1 MENIELNKAW
11 QAIANTNVSLFLTGK
26 AGTGKTTFLRQ
37 LRERLPKRVVVCA
50 STGIAAIN
58 AQGVTLHSMFQ
69 LPFAPYIPETTFNNN
84 QRRFSFPKTK
94 IRLLRSIDVLVIDEV
109 SMVRADV
116 LDAIDSVLRRYRHR
130 YKPFGGVQLLLIG
143 DLQQLAPVVRQEDWD
158 LLSQYYDT
166 PYFFS
171 SKALQQLDYYT
182 IELKKVYRQSDP
194 EFLNLLNMVRENRM
208 TPEALA
214 HLNSRYIPDFDPPK
228 EEGYI
233 RLTSHNSQADT
244 INQRELDALSAKSFV
259 FEAKVEGDFPEMSFP
274 TDKVL
279 VVKRGAQVMFVKNDR
294 DKRYYN
300 GMIGTIVAID
310 DGSITVCP
318 MDSQHELKVEADV
331 WQNCKYVLDE
341 ETKEISE
348 QVIGTFSQVPL
359 RLAWAITIHKS
370 QGLTFE
376 RAIINAKQA
385 FAAGQTYVALSRCK
399 TFEGMVLSAPIPA
412 HAIITDYSVRSYT
425 QQMATREPSE
435 SQIAEQ
441 QRAFLFAT
449 LEELYN
455 FTAVMYAYADLL
467 RVMEEHFAKLYPEQ
481 LARYKALHPE
491 LTSGIDVVAKK
502 FHTQLEYMVRTEGR
516 DADSEPLQERIAAAT
531 AYFLE
536 KLVPLAAQASNLS
549 LPTDSKRVKER
560 AENAIE
566 TLREALR
573 VKTQLLNFV
582 KNKGFS
588 LNAFLKQKADIMLDV
603 ADTSNSD
610 PAEKPAKATKA
621 KSAKGEKNADAPQD
635 ILHPRL
641 FNILREWR
649 AAKARELSVPAYI
662 VFSQRALIAM
672 TNVQPQTEAEFKSLP
687 GVGKAVFERY
697 GKELLEVI
705 YEYLME
711 EDI

>member
-1 MENIELNKAW
+1 MVVVLCSLYFLPEMQNIELNKAW

-37 LRERLPKRVVVCA
+37 LREQLPKRVVVCA

-58 AQGVTLHSMFQ
+58 AGGVTLHSMFQ

-84 QRRFSFPKTK
+84 QRRFSFPKGK

-158 LLSQYYDT
+158 LLGKYYDS

-208 TPEALA
+208 TSEALA
-214 HLNSRYIPDFDPPK
+214 HLNSRCIPNFDPPK

-244 INQRELDALSAKSFV
+244 INQREMEALEGKQFIFDAKI
-259 FEAKVEGDFPEMSFP
+259 EGEFPEMSYP

-279 VVKRGAQVMFVKNDR
+279 VLKIGAQVMFVKNDR

-300 GMIGTIVAID
+300 GMIGTITSID
-310 DGSITVCP
+310 DNSITVRP
-318 MDSQHELKVEADV
+318 MDTDVELKVVADV

-348 QVIGTFSQVPL
+348 QVIGTFSQIPL

-399 TFEGMVLSAPIPA
+399 TFEGLVLSAPIPA
-412 HAIITDYSVRSYT
+412 HAIITDYQVQGYT
-425 QQMATREPSE
+425 QQMAAREPSE
-435 SQIAEQ
+435 NQLQEA
-441 QRAFLFAT
+441 QRNFLYAT

-455 FTAVMYAYADLL
+455 FTPVLYA
-467 RVMEEHFAKLYPEQ
+467 
-481 LARYKALHPE
+481 
-491 LTSGIDVVAKK
+491 
-502 FHTQLEYMVRTEGR
+502 
-516 DADSEPLQERIAAAT
+516 
-531 AYFLE
+531 
-536 KLVPLAAQASNLS
+536 
-549 LPTDSKRVKER
+549 
-560 AENAIE
+560 
-566 TLREALR
+566 
-573 VKTQLLNFV
+573 
-582 KNKGFS
+582 
-588 LNAFLKQKADIMLDV
+588 
-603 ADTSNSD
+603 
-610 PAEKPAKATKA
+610 
-621 KSAKGEKNADAPQD
+621 
-635 ILHPRL
+635 
-641 FNILREWR
+641 
-649 AAKARELSVPAYI
+649 
-662 VFSQRALIAM
+662 
-672 TNVQPQTEAEFKSLP
+672 
-687 GVGKAVFERY
+687 
-697 GKELLEVI
+697 
-705 YEYLME
+705 
-711 EDI
+711 